1 MNTRDARDELQRYAV
16 DILEDKIWDD
26 VSDYWLEE

>member
-1 MNTRDARDELQRYAV
+1 MSSARDELQRYAA

-26 VSDYWLEE
+26 VSDYWLEG